1 MNIFARIRERRE
13 QRHQLARYRQFTQTF
28 ADVQKLERSHLL
40 IWEQKHR
47 RLFIAEPLAIVMLA
61 QGAEAWRHFLNNI
74 YLYQMHRLQT
84 KQWEDHVRDE
94 EVKAVRKRKRE
105 VAVLTKAETERI
117 RRAVRDDITADA
129 VPLPPIEAFEFYILA
144 DAADDP
150 QHARITFVGE
160 YDPDTELLDMV
171 EWKQVKHAI
180 ETSKNDEQ

>member
-1 MNIFARIRERRE
+1 MNIFASLRARRE
-13 QRHQLARYRQFTQTF
+13 QRHQLARYSQFTQTF
-28 ADVQKLERSHLL
+28 AAVQKLERSHLL

-61 QGAEAWRHFLNNI
+61 QGSESWRHFLNNI

-84 KQWEDHVRDE
+84 QQWEDHVRDE

-117 RRAVRDDITADA
+117 RRSVRDNIPADA
-129 VPLPPIEAFEFYILA
+129 VPLPPIEAFEFDILA
-144 DAADDP
+144 DAPDDA
-150 QHARITFVGE
+150 QHAHITSMGAC
-160 YDPDTELLDMV
+160 DPDTELLDMV

-180 ETSKNDEQ
+180 ETSKNDE